1 MYLMHYLDV
10 DLEELAFALDFRP
23 AGVNHYLDLES
34 GQVVS
39 VSEESRGELERLYAG
54 IEPGEGETPPPLEQL
69 LQASPLHD
77 WQKEEVRQAAAVE
90 AGDGTRFVA
99 IPRLESWESCGD
111 MQDFMVTVRDA
122 HLRERLAAAIQGRG
136 AFRRF
141 KDVLER
147 YPRQR
152 ERWFTFQNDRMIQRA
167 REWLESLGIAPT
179 PKQEP

>member
-1 MYLMHYLDV
+1 MRYLDV
-10 DLEELAFALDFRP
+10 DLDELAFALDFRP
-23 AGVNHYLDLES
+23 EGMNHYLDLES
-34 GQVVS
+34 GQVIS
-39 VSEESRGELERLYAG
+39 VSEESRDELERLYAG
-54 IEPGEGETPPPLEQL
+54 IKFRKGEKPPPLEQL
-69 LQASPLHD
+69 LQTSPLHD

-90 AGDGTRFVA
+90 AGYGTRFVA
-99 IPRLESWESCGD
+99 IPRLESWESYGD
-111 MQDFMVTVRDA
+111 MQDFIVTVRDA
-122 HLRERLAAAIQGRG
+122 RLRERLEVAIKGRG

-147 YPRQR
+147 YPHER

>member
-1 MYLMHYLDV
+1 MVYDAV
-10 DLEELAFALDFRP
+10 ELEE
-23 AGVNHYLDLES
+23 G
-34 GQVVS
+34 
-39 VSEESRGELERLYAG
+39 EE
-54 IEPGEGETPPPLEQL
+54 PPSLEQL
-69 LQASPLHD
+69 LETSPLHD

-90 AGDGTRFVA
+90 AGYGTRFVA
-99 IPRLESWESCGD
+99 IPRLESWESYGD
-111 MQDFMVTVRDA
+111 MQDFMATVRDA

-147 YPRQR
+147 YPHER
-152 ERWFTFQNDRMIQRA
+152 ERWFTFQHDRMTQRA

>member
-1 MYLMHYLDV
+1 MYLMRYLDV

-23 AGVNHYLDLES
+23 EGMNHYLDLET

-39 VSEESRGELERLYAG
+39 VSDESRRELERLYAG

-90 AGDGTRFVA
+90 AGYGTRFVA
-99 IPRLESWESCGD
+99 IPRLETHESYRD
-111 MQDFMVTVRDA
+111 MEDFIITVRDA
-122 HLRERLAAAIQGRG
+122 RLRERLAAAIQGRG

-147 YPRQR
+147 YPHER
-152 ERWFTFQNDRMIQRA
+152 ERWFTFQHDRMTQRA